1 MAQKTLPRLE
11 INGLEK
17 TIRLRE
23 KDEKSA
29 EWDFHDA
36 DTGAVWNFRPNGAG
50 KSTLIGIITGG
61 LIPDAG
67 QVLWNGRSA
76 RGIHFGGSLVMHAAA
91 KSLRELHRTQI
102 FGLLGGFK
110 GNSSKKCRQRSVPC
124 SRGGQFGKGT

>member
-50 KSTLIGIITGG
+50 KVHANWNHHRRAYSRCGTGAMEWPVSTRDSFRRILGYARSSKVFTRIT
-61 LIPDAG
+61 PDANFW
-67 QVLWNGRSA
+67 LTWR
-76 RGIHFGGSLVMHAAA
+76 L
-91 KSLRELHRTQI
+91 
-102 FGLLGGFK
+102 
-110 GNSSKKCRQRSVPC
+110 
-124 SRGGQFGKGT
+124 